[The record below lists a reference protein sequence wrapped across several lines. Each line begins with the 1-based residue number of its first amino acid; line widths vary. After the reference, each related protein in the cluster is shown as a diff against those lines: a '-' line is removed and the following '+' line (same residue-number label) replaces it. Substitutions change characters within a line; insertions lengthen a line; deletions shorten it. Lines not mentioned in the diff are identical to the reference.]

1 MTPVEQAQRKW
12 EANTKPHPKNHIVR
26 PVVRNNPI
34 IFKEEFRQFDK
45 AIALLNWNVDCIEI
59 LKLETL
65 QPRHGGP
72 TRLIS
77 FLKCIAD
84 EFQIP
89 LWGHAR
95 LYELDPPFP
104 EGDLLT
110 KEKLYQFYEKHG
122 FQLRK
127 IDDDTSEISYA
138 PRKSKPLLF
147 LHEKSK

>member
-12 EANTKPHPKNHIVR
+12 ETNTKPHPKNRIVR

-34 IFKEEFRQFDK
+34 ILKEEFRQFDK
-45 AIALLNWNVDCIEI
+45 AIAFLNWNVDCIEI

-65 QPRHGGP
+65 QPRQGGP
-72 TRLIS
+72 TRLIC

-95 LYELDPPFP
+95 PYEADPPCP
-104 EGDLLT
+104 AGRMLT
-110 KEKLYQFYEKHG
+110 KEELDNFYRKHG
-122 FQLRK
+122 FELRK
-127 IDDDTSEISYA
+127 IDPCTSEIKYA
-138 PRKSKPLLF
+138 PKKFASSSKA
-147 LHEKSK
+147 

>member
-34 IFKEEFRQFDK
+34 ILKEEFRQFDK
-45 AIALLNWNVDCIEI
+45 AIALLNWNADCIEL

-65 QPRHGGP
+65 QPRQGGS
-72 TRLIS
+72 TRLIR

-95 LYELDPPFP
+95 PYEPDPPCLA
-104 EGDLLT
+104 GRLLT
-110 KEKLYQFYEKHG
+110 KEELDDFYRKHG
-122 FQLRK
+122 FELRE
-127 IDDDTSEISYA
+127 IDPCTSDIKYVPKKFTSS
-138 PRKSKPLLF
+138 SKA
-147 LHEKSK
+147 